1 LFAGKALALFA
12 RLLGP
17 GAHRQRRRHDG
28 ESHRFGQGCN
38 EFAPRR
44 RSLTCRTGSRL
55 IAHLSEGYP
64 ETEGRQMS
72 HPQSGECERKD
83 AIPKAIS
90 GRDTVIEAT
99 SQTIHMVTATARHDR
114 MQRGHRPSCDASR
127 DTSCEANCAGARVKT
142 WFMNGIAF
150 PP

>member
-28 ESHRFGQGCN
+28 EGHRFGQGCN

-55 IAHLSEGYP
+55 IARLSEGYP
-64 ETEGRQMS
+64 ETEGRQMG

-83 AIPKAIS
+83 
-90 GRDTVIEAT
+90 RDTEGNFR
-99 SQTIHMVTATARHDR
+99 SRYGDR
-114 MQRGHRPSCDASR
+114 SDEPNHPHGNR
-127 DTSCEANCAGARVKT
+127 
-142 WFMNGIAF
+142 NGQA
-150 PP
+150 